1 MITVCTKPKTFI
13 GAKYTPIDS
22 YYDSDIQ
29 EVVDVYEITGP
40 LIVDG
45 SGSVCEFVGNNA
57 LIDNP
62 EQFGIKYAWGLS
74 KSEMHNIF
82 TTQNKAAE
90 VGAAPPVH
98 RLVKIIHH
106 CKDKDTSVFWGY
118 TTSVAECKHNLVY
131 GEYLQAEYEEYCL
144 DYTDEADRYCSNIL
158 KVVGQANAEYFPD
171 SLTEDLTDLVKGH
184 FLNVDPLNVEEW
196 AANKGYIIVP
206 DRDIDELL
214 NCLSNIIIIKD
225 CGQEYCL
232 GGDLHSGNLAMWQG
246 NIVCIDFSYHA
257 LVEV

>member
-1 MITVCTKPKTFI
+1 MITVCTKPSTFI

-45 SGSVCEFVGNNA
+45 SGSICEFVGNNA
-57 LIDNP
+57 RVDNP
-62 EQFGIKYAWGLS
+62 NQFGIKYAWGLS

-98 RLVKIIHH
+98 RMVKIIHH
-106 CKDKDTSVFWGY
+106 LKDTRVFWGY
-118 TTSVAECKHNLVY
+118 TTSVAECNHNLVY
-131 GEYLQAEYEEYCL
+131 GEYLQAEYEEYCR
-144 DYTDEADRYCSNIL
+144 DYEDEENRYCKKIL
-158 KVVGQANAEYFPD
+158 CVIGKANPDYF
-171 SLTEDLTDLVKGH
+171 SETIIEDLTNLVKEH
-184 FLNVDPLNVEEW
+184 FLNVDTLNVEEW
-196 AANKGYIIVP
+196 AANKGYIIVC

-214 NCLSNIIIIKD
+214 KCLASVLITKD
-225 CGQEYCL
+225 CGKEYCL

-257 LVEV
+257 LMEV